1 MTRPTLSI
9 QEITQ
14 SNLQALLNLKLN
26 TAQTGF
32 IEPIADCLQEAKEDP
47 RYKPVA
53 LYYGEDMA
61 GFAMYGQ
68 FNDCEQLTPSTH
80 LEPAK
85 QTQDGQQNRVWFDRF
100 LIDKRFQGLGL
111 GKGFAKLLLSYL
123 FEHFNC
129 QQIYLSVYP
138 NNLSAISLYQQLGFE
153 FTGELVCDGERVMCC
168 KLEKFT
174 N

>member
-9 QEITQ
+9 QEITPA
-14 SNLQALLNLKLN
+14 NLPALLNLELN
-26 TAQTGF
+26 TAQIGF
-32 IEPIADCLQEAKEDP
+32 IEPIADCLQEAKEDT

-68 FNDCEQLTPSTH
+68 FDDCEQLTPSTH
-80 LEPAK
+80 LE
-85 QTQDGQQNRVWFDRF
+85 QTKRAEASQQTRVWFDRF

-111 GKGFAKLLLSYL
+111 GKGFAKLLLSDL

-153 FTGELVCDGERVMCC
+153 FTGELVCDGEQVMRC
-168 KLEKFT
+168 KRLQFKG
-174 N
+174 